1 MIPNQTLNTTS
12 VCYKDFISAIFVS
25 ELIKLNSS
33 SLNETKNTSNIKI
46 NEEIETNNQKEPINS
61 LRKKDITLALE
72 LAKKALTKDPNYVDY
87 DFRKEQLWGEKLQT
101 STEILL
107 QNDQLKSDV
116 TLAKSKIN
124 SSS

>member
-46 NEEIETNNQKEPINS
+46 NEEIETNNQKEPINY
-61 LRKKDITLALE
+61 LRKKDITI
-72 LAKKALTKDPNYVDY
+72 N
-87 DFRKEQLWGEKLQT
+87 KEDLKNTDSL
-101 STEILL
+101 
-107 QNDQLKSDV
+107 ND
-116 TLAKSKIN
+116 AIIAN
-124 SSS
+124 E